1 MKKVFALTAVIALVL
16 CMGITAF
23 AADVTTPW
31 DDSNLKISVCESF
44 KNTDGITS
52 GFIGGGNTTVTK
64 DDLNNYVDFSKGSAI
79 FGDAAAAQTWVGI
92 VDSNLKNAA
101 KDAEGFGFYVKNGND
116 SEVVFTMEL
125 VTAEDGN
132 MNNGAYTVG
141 SNKDYAL
148 ISKDGKKTVVTA
160 SQQKHPYNESI
171 ICHSNFQ
178 IPAGFEGWVCVP
190 VENLQKKYAV
200 DTFVGDDAASKL
212 TGFGWMKANEK
223 ANLTFDNLFF
233 YGSKVTEKDADLVLD
248 VPAATADVATIAF
261 AAAALVSC
269 GALTV
274 VKKRK

>member
-31 DDSNLKISVCESF
+31 DDSNLKISVCETF
-44 KNTDGITS
+44 KNTDGIT
-52 GFIGGGNTTVTK
+52 GGYIGAGDTAITK
-64 DDLNNYVDFSKGSAI
+64 DDLANYVDFTKGSAV
-79 FGDAAAAQTWVGI
+79 FGDAALGQVWVGV

-101 KDAEGFGFYVKNGND
+101 VDAEGFGFYVKNGND
-116 SEVVFTMEL
+116 SEVSFTIEL

-132 MNNGAYTVG
+132 LNGGAYTIG

-148 ISKDGKKTVVTA
+148 VGKDGAKTVVTA
-160 SQQKHPYNESI
+160 PEAEHPYTPGLI
-171 ICHSNFQ
+171 VHSKLTV
-178 IPAGFEGWVCVP
+178 PAGFEGWVCIP
-190 VENLQKKYAV
+190 VANLQKNYAV
-200 DTFVGDDAASKL
+200 ETFVGDDAATKV
-212 TGFGWMKANEK
+212 TGFGWMNVDGK

-233 YGSKVTEKDADLVLD
+233 YGSKLTEKDADLVLD
-248 VPAATADVATIAF
+248 APAATADVATIAF